1 MPMTWLLAS
10 LLASVETP
18 TKLRG
23 APAEIIHVSARLI
36 RAAEGSKRSQS
47 LQRSER
53 VRRFIERAPGGEDVE
68 VIVIDFE

>member
-1 MPMTWLLAS
+1 MPMIWLFAS
-10 LLASVETP
+10 LLASVEP
-18 TKLRG
+18 PKKLPG

-36 RAAEGSKRSQS
+36 RAAEGSKRSHS

-53 VRRFIERAPGGEDVE
+53 VRRIIERAPGGEDFE